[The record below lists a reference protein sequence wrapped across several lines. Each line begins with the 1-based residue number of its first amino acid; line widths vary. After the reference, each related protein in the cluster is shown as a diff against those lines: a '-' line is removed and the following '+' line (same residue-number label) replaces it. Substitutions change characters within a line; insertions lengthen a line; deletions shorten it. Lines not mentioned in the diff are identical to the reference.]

1 MKHCKLGLNLIHFA
15 IFWAGDG
22 RVKSA
27 APDNQFLFLRNSILN
42 HPDSDYVYT
51 TTEINVGCFEI
62 SGRFEIQSRSHESS
76 ILGKYNIA

>member
-1 MKHCKLGLNLIHFA
+1 MKHRKLSLNLIHFA
-15 IFWAGDG
+15 IFWTG

-42 HPDSDYVYT
+42 HPDSDYVHT
-51 TTEINVGCFEI
+51 ATEMNVGCFEI

>member
-22 RVKSA
+22 RIKSA

-42 HPDSDYVYT
+42 HPVSDYVYK